1 MSPSQEPPGQIE
13 NLVRFGVTPMPW
25 TLRPR
30 GVQLVMVA
38 EACLATWPGPDDRC
52 ATSHAPA
59 VAAPARPSSSATRMR
74 SWASGEADSRSVSPG
89 SATLS
94 TPVEAAPKATRRG
107 AAPAEFGLIQRK
119 EAAQLGPAAVP
130 GDGTPQL
137 LHGRSWRSGAAALPR
152 TPSPRRGAR
161 LELARNGPSASGTAL
176 TEPSEGVHDLY
187 TSPYGSMQAFT
198 AR

>member
-1 MSPSQEPPGQIE
+1 MRPPQEPPGRIE
-13 NLVRFGVTPMPW
+13 NLVSLGVTPMPW
-25 TLRPR
+25 TLRP
-30 GVQLVMVA
+30 GEVQLVMVA
-38 EACLATWPGPDDRC
+38 EARLATWRGPDDRC

-59 VAAPARPSSSATRMR
+59 VAAPARASSAAARMR

-94 TPVEAAPKATRRG
+94 TPVEAASKAIRRG

-119 EAAQLGPAAVP
+119 EAAQLGPGAVS

-161 LELARNGPSASGTAL
+161 YEPSRNGPRASGTAL
-176 TEPSEGVHDLY
+176 PETPEGVHDPY
-187 TSPYGSMQAFT
+187 TSRYGSMRAFM

>member
-1 MSPSQEPPGQIE
+1 
-13 NLVRFGVTPMPW
+13 MPW

-38 EACLATWPGPDDRC
+38 AACLATWPGPDDRC
-52 ATSHAPA
+52 ATGHAPA
-59 VAAPARPSSSATRMR
+59 VAAPARPSSSAARMR
-74 SWASGEADSRSVSPG
+74 SWASGKADSRSDSPG

-94 TPVEAAPKATRRG
+94 MPVEAAPKATRRG

-119 EAAQLGPAAVP
+119 QAAQLGPGAAS

-152 TPSPRRGAR
+152 TPLPRRGAR

-176 TEPSEGVHDLY
+176 TEPPEGAYDPC
-187 TSPYGSMQAFT
+187 TSRCGYMQALT

>member
-1 MSPSQEPPGQIE
+1 M
-13 NLVRFGVTPMPW
+13 
-25 TLRPR
+25 
-30 GVQLVMVA
+30 MVA
-38 EACLATWPGPDDRC
+38 EAWLATWPGPDDRC

-59 VAAPARPSSSATRMR
+59 VAAPARPPSPAARMR
-74 SWASGEADSRSVSPG
+74 SWASEEADSRSVSPG

-119 EAAQLGPAAVP
+119 EAAQLSPRAVT
-130 GDGTPQL
+130 GDGAPQL
-137 LHGRSWRSGAAALPR
+137 HHGRSWRSGTAALPR

-161 LELARNGPSASGTAL
+161 YEPSRNGQRASDSALPEPPEGAYDPYTPRCGFMQAL
-176 TEPSEGVHDLY
+176 T
-187 TSPYGSMQAFT
+187 

>member
-1 MSPSQEPPGQIE
+1 
-13 NLVRFGVTPMPW
+13 MPW

-38 EACLATWPGPDDRC
+38 EAWLATWPGPDDRC

-59 VAAPARPSSSATRMR
+59 VAAPARASSAAARMR
-74 SWASGEADSRSVSPG
+74 SWASAEADSRSVSPS

-94 TPVEAAPKATRRG
+94 TPVEAAPKAIRRG

-119 EAAQLGPAAVP
+119 EAAQLGPSAVP

-161 LELARNGPSASGTAL
+161 YEPSRNGQRASGTAL
-176 TEPSEGVHDLY
+176 PEPPEGVYDPY
-187 TSPYGSMQAFT
+187 TSQCGHKQALT

>member
-1 MSPSQEPPGQIE
+1 MSPSQDPPDRLE
-13 NLVRFGVTPMPW
+13 NLVSCGVTPRPS
-25 TLRPR
+25 TLRPG
-30 GVQLVMVA
+30 GVQLVMVG
-38 EACLATWPGPDDRC
+38 EACLATWPGPDDQC

-59 VAAPARPSSSATRMR
+59 VAAPARSSSAAARMR

-107 AAPAEFGLIQRK
+107 AAPAEFGLIKRK
-119 EAAQLGPAAVP
+119 EAAQLGPRAGP

-176 TEPSEGVHDLY
+176 TEPPGAVYDPY
-187 TSPYGSMQAFT
+187 T
-198 AR
+198 

>member
-1 MSPSQEPPGQIE
+1 
-13 NLVRFGVTPMPW
+13 MPW
-25 TLRPR
+25 TLRP
-30 GVQLVMVA
+30 GEVQLVMVA
-38 EACLATWPGPDDRC
+38 EARLATWPGPDDRS

-59 VAAPARPSSSATRMR
+59 VAAPARASSSAARMR
-74 SWASGEADSRSVSPG
+74 SWASGEADSRSVSPS

-161 LELARNGPSASGTAL
+161 YEPSRNGPRASGTAL
-176 TEPSEGVHDLY
+176 PEPPERVCDPY
-187 TSPYGSMQAFT
+187 TSWCGSTQALT

>member
-1 MSPSQEPPGQIE
+1 M
-13 NLVRFGVTPMPW
+13 
-25 TLRPR
+25 
-30 GVQLVMVA
+30 MVA
-38 EACLATWPGPDDRC
+38 EACLATWRGPDDRC

-59 VAAPARPSSSATRMR
+59 VAAPARPSSAATRMR
-74 SWASGEADSRSVSPG
+74 SWASGKADSRSVSPG

-119 EAAQLGPAAVP
+119 EAAQLGPGAVS

-176 TEPSEGVHDLY
+176 TEPPEGVYDPY
-187 TSPYGSMQAFT
+187 TSRCGHKQALT
-198 AR
+198 ARYALEGSERCSPAGPPTADRTRALSNTYLAVTEP

>member
-1 MSPSQEPPGQIE
+1 MSPSQEPPGRIE
-13 NLVRFGVTPMPW
+13 NLVTLGVTPMPW
-25 TLRPR
+25 TLRPG

-59 VAAPARPSSSATRMR
+59 VAAPARPSSAAALMR
-74 SWASGEADSRSVSPG
+74 SWASGEADSRSVSPS

-119 EAAQLGPAAVP
+119 EAAQLGPGAVS
-130 GDGTPQL
+130 GDGTPQP

-176 TEPSEGVHDLY
+176 TEPPEGVYDPY
-187 TSPYGSMQAFT
+187 ASPYGSMRAFT

>member
-1 MSPSQEPPGQIE
+1 MSPSQEPPGRIE
-13 NLVRFGVTPMPW
+13 NLAYRCVTPMPW
-25 TLRPR
+25 TLRPG

-38 EACLATWPGPDDRC
+38 EAWLATWPGPDDRC

-59 VAAPARPSSSATRMR
+59 VAAPARPSSPAARMR

-94 TPVEAAPKATRRG
+94 TPVEAVPKAIRRG
-107 AAPAEFGLIQRK
+107 AAPAEFGLIQQK
-119 EAAQLGPAAVP
+119 EAAQLGTGAVS

-176 TEPSEGVHDLY
+176 TEPSEGVYDPY
-187 TSPYGSMQAFT
+187 TSPYGSMQALT

>member
-1 MSPSQEPPGQIE
+1 MSPPQEPPGHIE
-13 NLVRFGVTPMPW
+13 NLAYLGVTPMPW
-25 TLRPR
+25 TLRPG

-59 VAAPARPSSSATRMR
+59 VAAPARASSPAARMR

-119 EAAQLGPAAVP
+119 EATQLGPRAGP

-176 TEPSEGVHDLY
+176 TEPPEGVYDPY
-187 TSPYGSMQAFT
+187 TSQYGSMRAVT

>member
-1 MSPSQEPPGQIE
+1 M
-13 NLVRFGVTPMPW
+13 
-25 TLRPR
+25 
-30 GVQLVMVA
+30 MVA

-59 VAAPARPSSSATRMR
+59 VAAPARPSSSATWMR
-74 SWASGEADSRSVSPG
+74 SWASGKADSRSVSPG

-94 TPVEAAPKATRRG
+94 TPVEAAPKAIRRG

-119 EAAQLGPAAVP
+119 EAAQLGPGAVS

-161 LELARNGPSASGTAL
+161 YEPSRNGPRASRMAL
-176 TEPSEGVHDLY
+176 PEPPEGVHDPY
-187 TSPYGSMQAFT
+187 TRTHHGT
-198 AR
+198 APCERSWLAEPWKAPSAAAPPGLRRRTVLAPLVIVT

>member
-1 MSPSQEPPGQIE
+1 
-13 NLVRFGVTPMPW
+13 MPW

-30 GVQLVMVA
+30 GVQPGMVA

-59 VAAPARPSSSATRMR
+59 VAAPARPSSSATWMR
-74 SWASGEADSRSVSPG
+74 SWASGKADSRSVGPG

-119 EAAQLGPAAVP
+119 EAAQLGPGAVS

-137 LHGRSWRSGAAALPR
+137 LHRRSWRSGAAALPR

-176 TEPSEGVHDLY
+176 TEASEGVYDPY